1 MQYGCGHVCLEK
13 QKLIGVS
20 ILICYDGLVF
30 LRIRITLET
39 RFLGLSADLPSQ
51 ISLGR
56 GLPAILTRTVWGP
69 LD

>member
-1 MQYGCGHVCLEK
+1 MEK

-20 ILICYDGLVF
+20 IRFICYDGLMF
-30 LRIRITLET
+30 PRIRITLET
-39 RFLGLSADLPSQ
+39 GFLGLSADPLSQ

-56 GLPAILTRTVWGP
+56 GLPMILTKTVWGP

>member
-1 MQYGCGHVCLEK
+1 MEK

-20 ILICYDGLVF
+20 ICLICYDGLVF

-39 RFLGLSADLPSQ
+39 GFLGLSADPPSQ

-56 GLPAILTRTVWGP
+56 GLPVILTKTVWGP